1 MQSQNILFYSKFA
14 LRSEITPE
22 WLLAAGHSV
31 STTSE
36 LQQTFSSSTKI
47 LIIDTKEVKLWQH
60 IFMHQTHIHYMQ
72 QH

>member
-47 LIIDTKEVKLWQH
+47 LIIDTKEVKL
-60 IFMHQTHIHYMQ
+60 
-72 QH
+72 